1 MEYAILQENRISN
14 IIICDSDEIAREFGA
29 VPSYE
34 GAKIGDMYSPPPEP
48 LTSEERI
55 AILESENALL
65 KAQLQAQSDR
75 SDFIEDCIAE
85 MAMRVYA
92 E

>member
-1 MEYAILQENRISN
+1 MDYLIVENDLISN
-14 IIICDSDEIAREFGA
+14 IIACDSDSIASEFGA

-34 GAKIGDMYSPPPEP
+34 GAKIGDQYSPPPDP
-48 LTSEERI
+48 PTSEERI
-55 AILESENALL
+55 SQLESENALL

-85 MAMRVYA
+85 MAMQVYA